1 MLKLLPESSIIYAL
15 LIYALIYQSP
25 SVENLFLTAV
35 VLRNFSRYIA
45 SNKTELNALVMTMA
59 KAQAISN
66 IAPADLQAST
76 DDFEAL
82 VMEHGQQ
89 LYNIALRMTG
99 NEEDAND
106 LSQEALLRAYKS
118 FDRWKRECSFSSW
131 LFRIANNLYIDQVR
145 RKRRIRFESLDA
157 PIVTDDG
164 DKMSRAIESDTR
176 GPQSMAEAAEVQEK
190 VQLALQKL
198 TPEFRMSIILCDIQ
212 GFSYAEISEI
222 MDCSIGTVR
231 SRIHRARRA
240 LKAHLERY
248 VSEAMVDEL

>member
-1 MLKLLPESSIIYAL
+1 MA
-15 LIYALIYQSP
+15 
-25 SVENLFLTAV
+25 
-35 VLRNFSRYIA
+35 
-45 SNKTELNALVMTMA
+45 MA
-59 KAQAISN
+59 KSEVISK
-66 IAPADLQAST
+66 IAPSDLQMDAG
-76 DDFEAL
+76 DFEAL

-106 LSQEALLRAYKS
+106 LTQEALLRAYKAFS
-118 FDRWKRECSFSSW
+118 KWKRECSFSSW
-131 LFRIANNLYIDQVR
+131 LFRIATNLYIDQVR
-145 RKRRIRFESLDA
+145 RRKRIRFESLDS

-164 DKMSRAIESDTR
+164 EKLSRTIESDAR
-176 GPQSMAEAAEVQEK
+176 SPQSMAEAAEVQEK

-198 TPEFRMSIILCDIQ
+198 SPEFRMSIILCDIQ

-240 LKAHLERY
+240 LKDHLEPY
-248 VSEAMVDEL
+248 VSEAMADEL